1 MTENSNGK
9 IGGLIL
15 AAGGSSRLGRPK
27 QLVHF
32 QGKTLIRNAA
42 ETLVDSSCD
51 SIVVVL
57 GAEIDGSTSEIA
69 DLPINIC
76 INHNWQTGM
85 SSSIKAGLKEL
96 VKLEGNLSAV
106 VVTLCDQ
113 PHITTENIDQL
124 VTEFQQANP
133 RIVAAQYGETVGVPA
148 LFSKELFNDLL
159 ELKGDKGA
167 RQLIRDNLP
176 FVERIEIEKAAI
188 DIDHPDDADRLLPD

>member
-32 QGKTLIRNAA
+32 QGKTLIRHAA

-159 ELKGDKGA
+159 KLKGDKGA

>member
-159 ELKGDKGA
+159 KLKGDKGA
-167 RQLIRDNLP
+167 RQLIRDHLP
-176 FVERIEIEKAAI
+176 LVETIEIEKAAI
-188 DIDHPDDADRLLPD
+188 DIDLPDDAARLISE

>member
-159 ELKGDKGA
+159 KLKGDKGA

-188 DIDHPDDADRLLPD
+188 DIDLPDDAARLISE

>member
-69 DLPINIC
+69 DLPINI
-76 INHNWQTGM
+76 
-85 SSSIKAGLKEL
+85 
-96 VKLEGNLSAV
+96 
-106 VVTLCDQ
+106 
-113 PHITTENIDQL
+113 
-124 VTEFQQANP
+124 
-133 RIVAAQYGETVGVPA
+133 
-148 LFSKELFNDLL
+148 
-159 ELKGDKGA
+159 
-167 RQLIRDNLP
+167 
-176 FVERIEIEKAAI
+176 
-188 DIDHPDDADRLLPD
+188 

>member
-159 ELKGDKGA
+159 KLKGDKGA

>member
-32 QGKTLIRNAA
+32 QGKTLIRRAA

-159 ELKGDKGA
+159 KLKGDKGA